1 MNIVKDI
8 DLIEDVD
15 KYDVILLGTNVYNTL
30 GNGAQ
35 LAFRTKYP
43 YIQDFNMRTRYGD
56 AAKMGTILE
65 CYEEN
70 YPTIILLYITKGFN
84 FQPHKEQDYLSYES
98 LDKCLQLVNVLY
110 KGKKI
115 ASPFLGATKFDGNGD
130 KDKILE
136 IMNKRLVDVD
146 YTLYDYHQYSRKELN
161 DMARHA
167 YAELPEEER
176 FKISKAH
183 KKESRKKPNKYF
195 NGKTKITF

>member
-1 MNIVKDI
+1 MEIIKDI

-43 YIQDFNMRTRYGD
+43 YIQDFNLKTQYGD
-56 AAKMGTILE
+56 VTKMGTILE

-70 YPTIILLYITKGFN
+70 SPTIILLYITKGFN
-84 FQPHKEQDYLSYES
+84 FQPHKEKDYLSYES
-98 LDKCLQLVNVLY
+98 LDKCLQLVNILY

-115 ASPFLGATKFDGNGD
+115 ASPFLGASKFDGNGD
-130 KDKILE
+130 KDKIID
-136 IMNKRLVDVD
+136 IMKRRLIDVD
-146 YTLYDYHQYSRKELN
+146 YTLYDYYQYSRQELN

-167 YAELPEEER
+167 FVALPTEER
-176 FKISKAH
+176 HKISRAH